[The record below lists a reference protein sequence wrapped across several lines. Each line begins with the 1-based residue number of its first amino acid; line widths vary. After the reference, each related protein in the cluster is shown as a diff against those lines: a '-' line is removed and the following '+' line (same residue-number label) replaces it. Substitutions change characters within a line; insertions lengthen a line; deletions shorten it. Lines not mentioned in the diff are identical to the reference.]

1 MASLWTMLLVGLLT
15 GSATLLGGGFV
26 LRYNRAF
33 DLLLGFSSGAV
44 IGVALLDLLPEAL
57 DLAGERHT
65 HLSITSAAAAGF
77 LLYLALDRSSDILAA
92 GGAAHRHFAPASLT
106 LHSLLDGL
114 GIGLAFHVSPAAGIV
129 VAAAVLAHDFVDG
142 ANTVTFSL
150 AAGGSTPVARG
161 WLAADAI
168 APLVGIMIGSAVT
181 LPSFPLAVLLGLF
194 SGFFLY
200 IGTSGL
206 LPAIQARR
214 PRLSTVAATGA
225 GMAFIYAVISLAN
238 A

>member
-26 LRYNRAF
+26 LRYNRAL

-44 IGVALLDLLPEAL
+44 IGVALLGLLPEGL
-57 DLAGERHT
+57 NMAGEQHS
-65 HLSITSAAAAGF
+65 HLSITAAAAAGF
-77 LLYLALDRSSDILAA
+77 LLYLAVDRSSDILA
-92 GGAAHRHFAPASLT
+92 GDSAAYRHFAPASLT

-114 GIGLAFHVSPAAGIV
+114 GIGLAFHVSSAAGIV

-142 ANTVTFSL
+142 ANTVAFSL
-150 AAGGSTPVARG
+150 AGGTGTRGARG

-168 APLVGIMIGSAVT
+168 APLVGIVAARAVT
-181 LPSFPLAVLLGLF
+181 VPSFPLAVLLGLF

-206 LPAIQARR
+206 LPASQARR
-214 PRLSTVAATGA
+214 PRLSTIATTGA